1 MERERELIVVGGGPG
16 GMAAARAARRAGVRP
31 LLVQLGPIGGDC
43 TFTGCVPSKTVIEA
57 AARGESFAAAMLA
70 ARRAVERI
78 AAGEDDDVFRREGID
93 VLHGWATFRSPHEL
107 DVNGTV
113 LRSRR
118 FVIATGTQP
127 AVPPVD
133 GLAGVDHL
141 TNENVFELTDLPAS
155 LAVLGGGAIG
165 CELAQAFRRLG
176 ADVTVIEALDRLL
189 PREEPEASAA
199 VAEAFTVEGI
209 QLRTGQ
215 SLHRVEPLDAKGAV
229 RLHLDRGDI
238 VIADRVLVAIGRRG
252 ATADLGLEAA
262 GVATAGGFVRV
273 DDRLATTTPGI
284 WAAGDVTGLLQFT
297 HAADEMG
304 RVAVAN
310 ALSRHGRRRFD
321 TSAIPW
327 VTFTSPE
334 VARVG
339 MTEAEAAAHGGRVAF
354 LPMTEVD
361 RAVTAGKTLGFV
373 KLIAGPRRLLGN
385 AGGGRILGATI
396 AAERGG
402 ELVHEPALA
411 MRTHMFTGRLAQA
424 VHAYPTWSMA
434 IRQAAAQFF
443 LEINGRRA
451 RPAQSAQRHEGP
463 ATPPPERR

>member
-1 MERERELIVVGGGPG
+1 
-16 GMAAARAARRAGVRP
+16 MAAARAAARAGVRP

-57 AARGESFAAAMLA
+57 AARGESFAAAMRA
-70 ARRAVERI
+70 ARRAIESI

-93 VLHGWATFRSPHEL
+93 VLHGWATFRSPHQL
-107 DVNGTV
+107 DVDGSV

-133 GLAGVDHL
+133 GLAGVDYL

-199 VAEAFTVEGI
+199 VAEAFAAEGI
-209 QLRTGQ
+209 ELRTGQ
-215 SLHRVEPLDAKGAV
+215 RLQRVEPLETKGAV
-229 RLHLDRGDI
+229 RLHLDSGDI
-238 VIADRVLVAIGRRG
+238 VIADRVLVAAGRRG
-252 ATADLGLEAA
+252 ATAELGLEAA
-262 GVATAGGFVRV
+262 GVATDGGFVRV
-273 DDRLATTTPGI
+273 DDRLATTTPGV

-361 RAVTAGKTLGFV
+361 RAVTAGKTRGFV

-396 AAERGG
+396 VAERGG
-402 ELVHEPALA
+402 ELVHEAALA

-424 VHAYPTWSMA
+424 VHAYPTWSTA

-443 LEINGRRA
+443 MEINGRRA
-451 RPAQSAQRHEGP
+451 RPAQPAQRHQGP
-463 ATPPPERR
+463 VPSPPERR

>member
-1 MERERELIVVGGGPG
+1 MERERELIVIGGGAG
-16 GMAAARAARRAGVRP
+16 GMAAARAAARAGVRP

-57 AARGESFAAAMLA
+57 AARGESFAEAMLA
-70 ARRAVERI
+70 ARRAVETI
-78 AAGEDDDVFRREGID
+78 AAGEDDGVFRQEGID

-107 DVNGTV
+107 DVDGTV

-118 FVIATGTQP
+118 FVIATGSQP
-127 AVPPVD
+127 SVPPID
-133 GLAGVDHL
+133 GLADVEYL
-141 TNENVFELTDLPAS
+141 TNENVFELADLPTS
-155 LAVLGGGAIG
+155 LAILGGGAIG

-176 ADVTVIEALDRLL
+176 AQVTVIEALDRLL
-189 PREEPEASAA
+189 PKEEPEASAV
-199 VAEAFTVEGI
+199 VAEAFTAEGI

-215 SLHRVEPLDAKGAV
+215 ELRLVEPLEAKGAV
-229 RLHLDRGDI
+229 RLHLERGDT
-238 VIADRVLVAIGRRG
+238 VTADRVLVAVGRRG
-252 ATADLGLEAA
+252 ATAELGLDAA
-262 GVATAGGFVRV
+262 GVATDTGFVRV

-284 WAAGDVTGLLQFT
+284 WAAGDVTGMLQFT

-310 ALSRHGRRRFD
+310 ALSRHGRSRFD

-339 MTEAEAAAHGGRVAF
+339 LTEAEAAAHRGRVAF
-354 LPMTEVD
+354 LPMTAVD
-361 RAVTAGKTLGFV
+361 RAVTAGKTRGFV

-396 AAERGG
+396 VAERGG
-402 ELVHEPALA
+402 ELIHEAALA
-411 MRTHMFTGRLAQA
+411 MRNRMFTGRLAEA

-443 LEINGRRA
+443 MEVDGRRA
-451 RPAQSAQRHEGP
+451 RPAQP
-463 ATPPPERR
+463 ADRR